1 MHGRTVIVVVVAIC
15 VLGGLAGYYM
25 YLANN
30 RYYIIGGDRGL
41 AYEVDRVTGRT
52 WMLLGSKK
60 EEHQN
65 PARADASLKQLPWS
79 ELAKVTGNAGLGSGG
94 FSGKVYNGS
103 TKWTITRLVFR
114 VTAKDKGDVDR
125 WTRDLS
131 EDVTIAPLATQNFFV
146 TVTGDDKIESSSW
159 TITAAYGYER

>member
-15 VLGGLAGYYM
+15 VLGCLAGYYM

-30 RYYIIGGDRGL
+30 RYYIIGGDRGI

-52 WMLLGSKK
+52 WMLRGATK

-65 PARADASLKQLPWS
+65 PAGADESLKLLPWS
-79 ELAKVTGNAGLGSGG
+79 ELAKVTGNAGLGSGV

-103 TKWTITRLVFR
+103 TAWTIKRLVFR

-131 EDVTIAPLATQNFFV
+131 DDITIAPLETTSFFV
-146 TVTGDDKIESSSW
+146 TVTGDDKAESSSW
-159 TITAAYGYER
+159 TIHEAYGYER

>member
-30 RYYIIGGDRGL
+30 RYYIIGGDRGI

-52 WMLLGSKK
+52 WSLIVGTKK
-60 EEHQN
+60 EHQN
-65 PARADASLKQLPWS
+65 PAGADESLKQLPWS
-79 ELAKVTGNAGLGSGG
+79 ELAKVTGNAELGSGV

-103 TKWTITRLVFR
+103 AAWTIKRLVFR
-114 VTAKDKGDVDR
+114 VTAKDKGDVER

-131 EDVTIAPLATQNFFV
+131 DDITIAPLETQGFFV
-146 TVTGDDKIESSSW
+146 TVTGDDKTESSSW
-159 TITAAYGYER
+159 TISAAYGYER